1 MVVAN
6 NRVNQIMDA
15 IEATNDALNCFL
27 STSQPL
33 SLGQENTQPSL
44 LSGVS
49 FGVKDLFDVKGEV
62 TRAGSKMLSNDVPKD
77 SDALL
82 VARLKAAGPGYFGR
96 LNMDEFAYGFATV
109 NSHYGTTSNPHD
121 IERLA
126 GGSSGGSAAAV
137 AAGILDFALGS
148 DTNGSIRVPASLC
161 GVFGLRPTHG
171 AWPMDG
177 VFPFVEQF
185 DTAGPFT
192 RSIELMRRVYTVM
205 SGESVGSH
213 YLEKTSDKNI
223 KVAPLGGWFRRG
235 CSPDG
240 LSGVDAIAAFF
251 GNEKRVE
258 YRAAEA
264 ARSAAFLITAYEGG
278 KLHLDRLR
286 TSAHLY
292 DPEVKDR
299 LIAGALLSEELISHA
314 NAVASKAA
322 RNLHLLLD
330 EFDILIAPAT
340 PTVAPKITDNFIE
353 IEGQKVSA
361 RANLGLYTQPL
372 GPAGVPVLTVPLK
385 RPGKLP
391 LGVQLIAGRGKEA
404 ILFDAADLLVEAG
417 VIGSGDD
424 LIAENKEL
432 S

>member
-6 NRVNQIMDA
+6 YNVDQIMNA
-15 IEATNDALNCFL
+15 IRGTDDALNCFL

-33 SLGQENTQPSL
+33 SIGEENSPPSL

-62 TRAGSKMLSNDVPKD
+62 TRAGSKMLSNDTAKV
-77 SDALL
+77 SDAVL
-82 VARLKAAGPGYFGR
+82 VARLKAAGAGYFGR

-121 IERLA
+121 LECLA

-171 AWPMDG
+171 VWPMGG

-192 RSIELMRRVYTVM
+192 RSIDLMRSVYTVM
-205 SGESVGSH
+205 SGESVGSPT
-213 YLEKTSDKNI
+213 LGKPSEKNI
-223 KVAPLGGWFRRG
+223 KAAALGGWFRRG
-235 CSPDG
+235 CNPDG

-286 TSAHLY
+286 TSAQFY

-299 LIAGALLSEELISHA
+299 LIAGALLPEELISHA

-322 RNLHLLLD
+322 RDLHLLLE

-340 PTVAPKITDNFIE
+340 PTVAPKTKDKFIE

-391 LGVQLIAGRGKEA
+391 LGVQLIAGRGKET

-417 VIGSGDD
+417 IVGSGDE
-424 LIAENKEL
+424 LIALTKDF